1 VNWSSPAAYD
11 WNTTVLAHLRRGA
24 VARYHLLPALSDHG
38 LFAAETPYFRH
49 RTNISALFN
58 ELERVP

>member
-1 VNWSSPAAYD
+1 VNWSSPATYGR
-11 WNTTVLAHLRRGA
+11 NTTVFAHLRHAA
-24 VARYHLLPALSDHG
+24 VARYDLLLALWDHG
-38 LFAAETPYFRH
+38 LFAGETPYFRH